1 MIKCLIFDCD
11 GTLVDSEFLC
21 NLGLEIK
28 LRDYGIETSA
38 YAMME
43 KYRGGKLAH
52 ILKSIEETHGILLKD
67 DFVSAYRK
75 LVDELFEK
83 ELNPCKGV
91 TEFLALNTLPVC
103 VASSGPVQKINKA
116 LEITDLK
123 QYFDNNVF
131 SSYEINSW
139 KPDPDVFLYA
149 TQKMGFHP
157 DECLVIED
165 SLKGIEAGLAAGIK
179 TILFDPTN
187 LYQAIDKVPRIDN
200 MNKLKNV
207 ISAHNRMYN
216 TNPQT

>member
-38 YAMME
+38 HTMIE

-52 ILKSIEETHGILLKD
+52 ILKSIEKAHGILLKD

-83 ELNPCKGV
+83 ELNPCEGV
-91 TEFLALNTLPVC
+91 SEFLALNTLPVC

-123 QYFDNNVF
+123 KYFDTHIF

-139 KPDPDVFLYA
+139 KPDPDIFLYA
-149 TQKMGFHP
+149 AQKMGFRP
-157 DECLVIED
+157 NECLVIED
-165 SLKGIEAGLAAGIK
+165 SLKGIEAGLAAGMK
-179 TILFDPTN
+179 TILFDPMN
-187 LYQAIDKVPRIDN
+187 LYPHINKVPRIDK
-200 MNKLKNV
+200 MNQLKHI
-207 ISAHNRMYN
+207 ISAHNKTYS
-216 TNPQT
+216 